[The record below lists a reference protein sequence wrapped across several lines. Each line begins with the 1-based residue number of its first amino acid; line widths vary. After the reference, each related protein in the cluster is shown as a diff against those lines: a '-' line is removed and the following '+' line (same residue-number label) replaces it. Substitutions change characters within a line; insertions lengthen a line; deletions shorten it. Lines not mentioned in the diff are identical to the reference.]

1 MTIEEQEYESKQNIK
16 DKGIHEVSYGTMYK
30 IEVNGKK
37 PKPKLAKAV
46 DRVCLLYKS
55 TLFTKLDRMLDKFMA
70 KYHELPE
77 EEQVRQLPDTVRI
90 AINKQIASL
99 RHDSEIYEA
108 RNKRPRPAMLINDEK
123 DTIKQVVD
131 VDYIKADT
139 EKIDF
144 PYQSITEIVRDKS
157 LTREEK
163 LRLCEELM
171 ELKTHSTIEPIA
183 ETEEIAKNSDDTI
196 DFPEESKLDTNDA
209 IIKYHVDMANAGLI
223 KVEPEED
230 IEEEETVEVVEKPKK
245 TVEQIWTTLK
255 QKYPKVDAVR
265 KLRWDNTKTINGE
278 TYNYVPAVITAKP
291 SKIETL
297 KKKYMANPNVHYDA
311 SYRLYI
317 PEDDMVVYF
326 FRVRESE
333 LKYL

>member
-55 TLFTKLDRMLDKFMA
+55 TLFNKLDRMLDKFMA

-123 DTIKQVVD
+123 DTVKQVVD

-196 DFPEESKLDTNDA
+196 DFPEDVSIEKA
-209 IIKYHVDMANAGLI
+209 ISIQDSEEMIKMEMKEY
-223 KVEPEED
+223 EE
-230 IEEEETVEVVEKPKK
+230 IPKK
-245 TVEQIWTTLK
+245 QPKTVKQIWTTLK